1 VAVRSERRI
10 DWRVAV
16 QGALLALAVALPPA
30 IVVRLLKGDDLTGK
44 ESNLWVVTVLAIFAG
59 FALGG
64 YTAAR
69 RRPRTGLEHAA
80 AAAGLAFGGIALY
93 SILRHLVTGEGLDV
107 RFLVQLVLDGTITV
121 SIGVVAGWVAV
132 RRS

>member
-1 VAVRSERRI
+1 MRSQRRI

-30 IVVRLLKGDDLTGK
+30 IVVRLLKGGDLAGK
-44 ESNLWVVTVLAIFAG
+44 ESNLWVITVLAIFAG

-64 YTAAR
+64 FTAAR

-80 AAAGLAFGGIALY
+80 VAAGLAFGGIAVY
-93 SILRHLVTGEGLDV
+93 SILRHLVTGDALDV
-107 RFLVQLVLDGTITV
+107 RFFVQLVLDGTITV
-121 SIGVVAGWVAV
+121 SIGVLGGWAGV

>member
-1 VAVRSERRI
+1 VRSQRRI

-30 IVVRLLKGDDLTGK
+30 IVVRLLKGGDLAGK
-44 ESNLWVVTVLAIFAG
+44 ESNLWVITVLAIFAG

-64 YTAAR
+64 FTAAR

-80 AAAGLAFGGIALY
+80 VAAGLAFGGIAVY
-93 SILRHLVTGEGLDV
+93 SILRHLVTGDALDV
-107 RFLVQLVLDGTITV
+107 RFFVQLVLDGTITV
-121 SIGVVAGWVAV
+121 SIGVLGGWAGV